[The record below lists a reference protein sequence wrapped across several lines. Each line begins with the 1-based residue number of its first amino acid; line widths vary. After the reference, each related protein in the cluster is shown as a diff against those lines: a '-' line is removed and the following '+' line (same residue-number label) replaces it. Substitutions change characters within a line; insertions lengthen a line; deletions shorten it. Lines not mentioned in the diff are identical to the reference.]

1 VIYIFSKKGK
11 KTLFDYITE
20 HEPYNAIDD
29 VKTPNYIEGTVS
41 VEHKELE
48 NDISEYWDLLHP
60 LIQDF
65 INSYAIVYEKM
76 GTEVSNARDEI
87 DAERRKLTFEQD
99 NVQDL
104 SDQIREL
111 KGVYQNET
119 VVRRDLEER
128 LKDEREMLQAQFDEE
143 KRALKIIADSKLTE
157 GVNLDSVLSEVGKAV
172 ESSEGVKRLKSKID
186 ELESKIKMEREENE
200 RIQGELSTSFMEK
213 ITRYDEMIQNLKAR
227 LGED

>member
-1 VIYIFSKKGK
+1 
-11 KTLFDYITE
+11 
-20 HEPYNAIDD
+20 
-29 VKTPNYIEGTVS
+29 
-41 VEHKELE
+41 
-48 NDISEYWDLLHP
+48 
-60 LIQDF
+60 
-65 INSYAIVYEKM
+65 M